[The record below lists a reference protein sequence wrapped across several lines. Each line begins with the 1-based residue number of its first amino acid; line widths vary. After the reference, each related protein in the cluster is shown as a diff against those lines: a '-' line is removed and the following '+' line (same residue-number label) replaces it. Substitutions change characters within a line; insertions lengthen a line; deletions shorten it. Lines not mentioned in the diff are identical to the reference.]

1 LNIAEESLPLK
12 KKDMTT
18 IAKLTAAVLLFK
30 GLVNCFST
38 TDHNTF
44 TALRAEIL
52 LEGVTEEEFDGMM
65 NTVFN

>member
-1 LNIAEESLPLK
+1 
-12 KKDMTT
+12 MTT